1 MTEIF
6 LQPELEELVIDGDK
20 KAEWEEKIK
29 SLGLE
34 GQIELTGNSP
44 RNSASPYTFM
54 NKQMK
59 LVYETICPAKT
70 TVESYSKSVI
80 PIDVLSHVALCKQE
94 KYFSKLEVWYDD
106 KHPDPI
112 LVGYLSSR
120 YDSDLHIIARWG
132 DEIVPFEQLV
142 EKAIRRYTE
151 AYKISLEALKANCNL
166 FISEAE
172 LKVKQVFS
180 GQKGDWEI
188 QPRYSSRISSTDL
201 RF

>member
-1 MTEIF
+1 MTEVF

-34 GQIELTGNSP
+34 GQIKLTGNSP
-44 RNSASPYTFM
+44 TNSASPYTFM

-59 LVYETICPAKT
+59 LVYETICPSKVA
-70 TVESYSKSVI
+70 VESYGKSAI

-94 KYFSKLEVWYDD
+94 KYFNKLEVWYDD

-112 LVGYLSSR
+112 LVGYLSKS
-120 YDSDLHIIARWG
+120 YDSDIHIIARWG

-142 EKAIRRYTE
+142 EKAIHR
-151 AYKISLEALKANCNL
+151 
-166 FISEAE
+166 
-172 LKVKQVFS
+172 FS
-180 GQKGDWEI
+180 
-188 QPRYSSRISSTDL
+188 DL
-201 RF
+201 PF